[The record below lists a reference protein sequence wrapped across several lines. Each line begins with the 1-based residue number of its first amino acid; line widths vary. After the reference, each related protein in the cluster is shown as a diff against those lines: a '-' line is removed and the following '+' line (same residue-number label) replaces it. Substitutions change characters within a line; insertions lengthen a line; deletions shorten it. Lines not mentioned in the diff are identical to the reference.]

1 MRSTTRSHAAGF
13 KATEDISL
21 LAGEAKLATG
31 TMTEPCRQS
40 NWRSK
45 LMLILVLVAGWL
57 TSATTPA
64 LAQTPALPTV
74 AALDL
79 QRYAGKWYEIA
90 RLPMWFERRCLGD
103 VSATYTLQPDQT
115 VGVLNACRTAEGMI
129 SAQGVAVVPDSQH
142 PGQLRVR
149 FAPAWLSFLPFVWG
163 DYWVIDLA
171 PDYSWVLVG
180 APSRKYLWILARTPV
195 LDAATTASLKD
206 KGRSLGF
213 AVENMIDVENTPN

>member
-1 MRSTTRSHAAGF
+1 MKRNRSWNSLRRWLIAVLA
-13 KATEDISL
+13 L
-21 LAGEAKLATG
+21 LAVWLA
-31 TMTEPCRQS
+31 
-40 NWRSK
+40 
-45 LMLILVLVAGWL
+45 
-57 TSATTPA
+57 SATTPA

-90 RLPMWFERRCLGD
+90 RLPMWFEKRCIGD
-103 VSATYTLQPDQT
+103 VSATYTLQADQT
-115 VGVLNACRTAEGMI
+115 VGVSNACRTSEGMI
-129 SAQGVAVVPDSQH
+129 SAQGVAEVPDAQH

-180 APSRKYLWILARTPV
+180 APSRDYLWILARTPT
-195 LDAATTASLKD
+195 LALATTTYLKD
-206 KGRSLGF
+206 KSRSLGF
-213 AVENMIDVENTPN
+213 VVENMIDVQNTAN

>member
-1 MRSTTRSHAAGF
+1 MRSTTRSHAAEF
-13 KATEDISL
+13 KATENINL
-21 LAGEAKLATG
+21 PAGKAKLATVA
-31 TMTEPCRQS
+31 MIAPHRQR
-40 NWRSK
+40 NWRSW
-45 LMLILVLVAGWL
+45 LIVMLTLGVGWL
-57 TSATTPA
+57 VGATTPA
-64 LAQTPALPTV
+64 VAQTPALPTV

-79 QRYAGKWYEIA
+79 QRYVGKWYEIA

-103 VSATYTLQPDQT
+103 VSATYRLQPDQT
-115 VGVLNACRTAEGMI
+115 VGVLNACRTAEGVI
-129 SAQGVAVVPDSQH
+129 SAQGVAVLPDPQH
-142 PGQLRVR
+142 PGQLHVR

-180 APSRKYLWILARTPV
+180 APSRKYLWILARTPA
-195 LDAATTASLKD
+195 LDAVTATYLKD